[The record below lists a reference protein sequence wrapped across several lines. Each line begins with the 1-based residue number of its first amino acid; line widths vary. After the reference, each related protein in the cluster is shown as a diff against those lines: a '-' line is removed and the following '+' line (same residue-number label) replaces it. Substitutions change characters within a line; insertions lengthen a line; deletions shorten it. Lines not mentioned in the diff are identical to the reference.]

1 MLRGPRNHHFSG
13 AFIRK
18 IPIKRTWCLRTML
31 LSKNS
36 AARTDRIQT
45 LWINEYLVEPICY
58 FRWTLGGQQFGW
70 HMFLCRLLSLLSSFL
85 CEAALSPKAPA
96 KAFCPRAVCLHA
108 SSALL
113 SKCPLATQEEL
124 ECSLMSSTGDRWKAL
139 AGSASG
145 NIANARSRVTGF
157 ALLGNPDRSIR
168 RHLVIK
174 PQELCKGTP
183 VFMLLWNV

>member
-18 IPIKRTWCLRTML
+18 IPIKRTWCLCTML

-36 AARTDRIQT
+36 AEKRGRIQT

-58 FRWTLGGQQFGW
+58 FRWTLGAQQFGC
-70 HMFLCRLLSLLSSFL
+70 HMFLCRLSLLPSFPY
-85 CEAALSPKAPA
+85 EAALSPKAPA
-96 KAFCPRAVCLHA
+96 KAFCPKAVCLHA

-113 SKCPLATQEEL
+113 SKCPLATQEKP
-124 ECSLMSSTGDRWKAL
+124 ECSLMSSTGDKWKAL

-174 PQELCKGTP
+174 PQDLCKGTP
-183 VFMLLWNV
+183 VFVLLWNV